1 MNRAASCASR
11 GRLRVLGSEGRI
23 GSVDGT
29 AETLCAETLEGG
41 FRSAGWLPY
50 GNRSVANTDT
60 RYAPNEFLRC
70 LPFEMNE
77 GWVLRRTA
85 ERRMGFWFFG
95 PVTWRFGGGKGPK
108 GGRVTFFGAF
118 LTLPLMGWNAWQ
130 WCQLPDGSEGSSPEA
145 PSRIDDR
152 DELE

>member
-1 MNRAASCASR
+1 
-11 GRLRVLGSEGRI
+11 
-23 GSVDGT
+23 
-29 AETLCAETLEGG
+29 
-41 FRSAGWLPY
+41 
-50 GNRSVANTDT
+50 
-60 RYAPNEFLRC
+60 
-70 LPFEMNE
+70 
-77 GWVLRRTA
+77 
-85 ERRMGFWFFG
+85 MGFWFFG

-130 WCQLPDGSEGSSPEA
+130 WCQLPDGSAGSSPEA

>member
-1 MNRAASCASR
+1 MVTIRKSVGCEYRNAPRAK
-11 GRLRVLGSEGRI
+11 RI
-23 GSVDGT
+23 SSLF
-29 AETLCAETLEGG
+29 AFA
-41 FRSAGWLPY
+41 
-50 GNRSVANTDT
+50 
-60 RYAPNEFLRC
+60 
-70 LPFEMNE
+70 MNE

-130 WCQLPDGSEGSSPEA
+130 WGQLPDGSSISPPEA
-145 PSRIDDR
+145 PELHGRIDDR

>member
-1 MNRAASCASR
+1 MFA
-11 GRLRVLGSEGRI
+11 
-23 GSVDGT
+23 
-29 AETLCAETLEGG
+29 
-41 FRSAGWLPY
+41 
-50 GNRSVANTDT
+50 
-60 RYAPNEFLRC
+60 
-70 LPFEMNE
+70 FEMNE

-130 WCQLPDGSEGSSPEA
+130 WSQLPGSSSSPPEA
-145 PSRIDDR
+145 PELHGRIDDR

>member
-1 MNRAASCASR
+1 M
-11 GRLRVLGSEGRI
+11 GSAGRI
-23 GSVDGT
+23 GTEMVCT
-29 AETLCAETLEGG
+29 AETLSSAESRG

-50 GNRSVANTDT
+50 GNRSVANADT
-60 RYAPNEFLRC
+60 RFAPNEFLRC
-70 LPFEMNE
+70 LPFKMSE

-130 WCQLPDGSEGSSPEA
+130 WGQLPDGSSISPPEA
-145 PSRIDDR
+145 PELHGRIDDR

>member
-1 MNRAASCASR
+1 MFAFA
-11 GRLRVLGSEGRI
+11 
-23 GSVDGT
+23 
-29 AETLCAETLEGG
+29 
-41 FRSAGWLPY
+41 
-50 GNRSVANTDT
+50 
-60 RYAPNEFLRC
+60 
-70 LPFEMNE
+70 MNE

-130 WCQLPDGSEGSSPEA
+130 WGQLPDGSEGSSPEA